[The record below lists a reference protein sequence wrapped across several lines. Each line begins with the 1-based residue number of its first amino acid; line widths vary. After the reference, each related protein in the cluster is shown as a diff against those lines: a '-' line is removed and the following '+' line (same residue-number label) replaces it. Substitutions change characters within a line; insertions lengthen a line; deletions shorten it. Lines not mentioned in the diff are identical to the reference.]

1 MNLANTIK
9 VMQLKQLQEAEEAAK
24 YPHDMFD
31 PETGEKEVA
40 NSEAEHKA
48 LAAKGYTH
56 EKPEDEDEDEDEDAL
71 EEAMGSFSVPIPKQ
85 TLNGKKLGGGQPIVV
100 KARTA
105 REAITKAAKQL
116 GVDFKFLKT
125 GKVVKESVSLDEAF
139 EVMLGESI
147 EDTLKRIK
155 KLGGSVYGDELT
167 SKKDKTPARLAAQSR
182 GKNKKTVYF
191 VVTDDG
197 HKEYKDLAAVKKDW
211 NIAGNIADTKIA
223 FELVNRQGDGDA
235 SDIID
240 AILNKYKINIA
251 KLDKIA
257 NVALGAK
264 SADDFL
270 NESVS
275 LDEQIR
281 FKAGDMP
288 NSELL
293 TAIEKLKGLKAK
305 AEGEKKKFDDPTLI
319 DSV

>member
-56 EKPEDEDEDEDEDAL
+56 EKPEDEDEDEDAL

-125 GKVVKESVSLDEAF
+125 G
-139 EVMLGESI
+139 
-147 EDTLKRIK
+147 
-155 KLGGSVYGDELT
+155 
-167 SKKDKTPARLAAQSR
+167 
-182 GKNKKTVYF
+182 
-191 VVTDDG
+191 
-197 HKEYKDLAAVKKDW
+197 
-211 NIAGNIADTKIA
+211 
-223 FELVNRQGDGDA
+223 
-235 SDIID
+235 
-240 AILNKYKINIA
+240 
-251 KLDKIA
+251 
-257 NVALGAK
+257 
-264 SADDFL
+264 
-270 NESVS
+270 
-275 LDEQIR
+275 
-281 FKAGDMP
+281 
-288 NSELL
+288 
-293 TAIEKLKGLKAK
+293 
-305 AEGEKKKFDDPTLI
+305 
-319 DSV
+319 

>member
-139 EVMLGESI
+139 EAMLGESI

-275 LDEQIR
+275 LDEQA
-281 FKAGDMP
+281 F
-288 NSELL
+288 
-293 TAIEKLKGLKAK
+293 
-305 AEGEKKKFDDPTLI
+305 
-319 DSV
+319 